1 MASMTPRQAAVSQPG
16 GASLHNMMLPHG
28 PDMDAFERA
37 SNVELKPHK
46 LEGTLAFMFETRFP
60 QKISEF
66 AAKSPSF
73 QNSYASYGKALKK
86 HFDPTKP

>member
-1 MASMTPRQAAVSQPG
+1 MTPRQAGGFQPG

-46 LEGTLAFMFETRFP
+46 LEGDAGLHVRNTLPAEDQRIRGEEPVLPEQLRFLRQGAEEAF
-60 QKISEF
+60 
-66 AAKSPSF
+66 
-73 QNSYASYGKALKK
+73 
-86 HFDPTKP
+86 